1 MEVAIMATYKN
12 FDIIITDEANGQPE
26 VIKSVHFS
34 TERNDF
40 PFDIFIEM
48 LQGASKV
55 EVQQWKPKA
64 SATGLNAK
72 LSGSAEAEQAAF

>member
-1 MEVAIMATYKN
+1 MAKYN
-12 FDIIITDEANGQPE
+12 NYDIIITDSATGNPE

-34 TERNDF
+34 TERADF

-64 SATGLNAK
+64 TATGLNAQLLGGK
-72 LSGSAEAEQAAF
+72 KASKEETAF